1 MTDVTC
7 LPASMAVRDN
17 NGGEVGRAV
26 REVLAEAGAVGE
38 RAATWVEALA
48 VRQSDGAHRR
58 VLEMFAGAV
67 RRVLGREIVPGGSGE
82 VSCGLRYRL
91 DAYVVLGAAGT
102 GGVPDLTGAEQLA
115 LLAVGAVA
123 TTAPSTVVGDVEAD
137 LPRCVRSSTGLLP
150 PSGCRCPYEG
160 RGALIGCAVRVA
172 GVVREVCQGIG
183 DGGRT
188 VLAFLGGCAAR

>member
-1 MTDVTC
+1 MTC
-7 LPASMAVRDN
+7 LPVTTALRDDD
-17 NGGEVGRAV
+17 GGEVGRAV

-38 RAATWVEALA
+38 RAAAWVEAVA

-102 GGVPDLTGAEQLA
+102 GRVPDLTNAEQLA
-115 LLAVGAVA
+115 LVAVGAVA
-123 TTAPSTVVGDVEAD
+123 ATAPSTVLGDIEAD
-137 LPRCVRSSTGLLP
+137 LPALLAVIDRALAWAAHNP
-150 PSGCRCPYEG
+150 QAGSAPSGLERPST
-160 RGALIGCAVRVA
+160 A
-172 GVVREVCQGIG
+172 Q
-183 DGGRT
+183 
-188 VLAFLGGCAAR
+188 